1 MVCLRPDVLEMT
13 PNESGGNYFALLRL
27 VRKFIGKDGRRSEG
41 SRAEAHLIGVA
52 VYLISYFFSA
62 LLLLPYLRPWTLVP
76 ALLGLIFVVWFLWL
90 IVLYLNSLM
99 VKLCW
104 RWGLFTDISGNRI
117 QSVLIGILTSVFAA
131 ELMVGGSWLR
141 WLGALWIVAVALNL
155 SAAFLLAILYEE
167 RS

>member
-1 MVCLRPDVLEMT
+1 M
-13 PNESGGNYFALLRL
+13 
-27 VRKFIGKDGRRSEG
+27 
-41 SRAEAHLIGVA
+41 
-52 VYLISYFFSA
+52 
-62 LLLLPYLRPWTLVP
+62 LPCLRPWTLVP
-76 ALLGLIFVVWFLWL
+76 ALLGLVFVVWFLWL

-131 ELMVGGSWLR
+131 ELMASGSWLR
-141 WLGALWIVAVALNL
+141 WLGALWIVAVTLNL

>member
-1 MVCLRPDVLEMT
+1 MT
-13 PNESGGNYFALLRL
+13 PNESDGNYLALLRL
-27 VRKFIGKDGRRSEG
+27 GRKFIGKDGRRSEG
-41 SRAEAHLIGVA
+41 SWAEAHFIGVA
-52 VYLISYFFSA
+52 VYLISYLFA
-62 LLLLPYLRPWTLVP
+62 ARLLLPCLRPWTLVP
-76 ALLGLIFVVWFLWL
+76 ALLGLVFVVWFLWL

-104 RWGLFTDISGNRI
+104 RWGLFTDISVNRI

-131 ELMVGGSWLR
+131 ELMASGSWLR
-141 WLGALWIVAVALNL
+141 WLGALWIVAVTLNL